1 MSSPTGPDEVELAT
15 FPFDQPTAIAGPI
28 TANLFVSTP
37 ATDTELFVQL
47 LDRAPD
53 GTLEYLNRG
62 LLRASHRAVDEA
74 ESQKAADGTIYRP
87 WRAHERREDVVPTA
101 VTDYLI
107 DIFPVGHVFLPGHE
121 LVVKVHAPPADDND
135 YNYIQKT
142 LPGENTLH
150 FGPGT
155 LTRLRLPIIPMSEVR
170 SFEAP
175 AGQCPYASTRCIAG
189 G

>member
-1 MSSPTGPDEVELAT
+1 M
-15 FPFDQPTAIAGPI
+15 
-28 TANLFVSTP
+28 
-37 ATDTELFVQL
+37 
-47 LDRAPD
+47 
-53 GTLEYLNRG
+53 
-62 LLRASHRAVDEA
+62 
-74 ESQKAADGTIYRP
+74 
-87 WRAHERREDVVPTA
+87 PTA

-135 YNYIQKT
+135 YNDIQKT

-170 SFEAP
+170 SSRRPPGSARMHRRAAWRGASRITIPWTLRACLEARP
-175 AGQCPYASTRCIAG
+175 HV
-189 G
+189 